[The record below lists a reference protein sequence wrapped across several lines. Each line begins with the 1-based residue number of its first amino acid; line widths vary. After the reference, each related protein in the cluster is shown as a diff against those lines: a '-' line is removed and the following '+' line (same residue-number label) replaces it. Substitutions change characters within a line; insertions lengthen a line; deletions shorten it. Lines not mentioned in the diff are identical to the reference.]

1 MSFVEDDELVFA
13 ALYGP
18 PGAEQSDV
26 SSDLE
31 CATALNLEQA
41 LVCVPDERP
50 TNRRPRDSLQ
60 ESFEAPRCS
69 CSWSE
74 ACGQKQD
81 ALRARDSLDA
91 LRARASLD
99 ALRARASLD
108 ALRARASLDALQARA
123 SLDALRAAAAPVQMN
138 ETRQL
143 RVVAARKAAESAW
156 WQERTRSSL
165 PTVQNDKQL
174 ARIAARRDFV
184 LHQLATRPPSGCG
197 KRRSEARSEHASK
210 RSRGASGH
218 FAPGAVAASAS
229 AVAKPAAA
237 IAVSTTAVSVATTA
251 AVAEPPP
258 STLVVTVTAFA
269 VSAAPPS
276 QKEMQTR
283 ETMPVTAEEQIIS
296 ALSQAGAYGAYSF
309 RVPGLRLSKAMRV
322 STL

>member
-60 ESFEAPRCS
+60 ESFEAPRCR

-74 ACGQKQD
+74 ACGKKQG
-81 ALRARDSLDA
+81 A

-99 ALRARASLD
+99 ALR
-108 ALRARASLDALQARA
+108 ARA

-269 VSAAPPS
+269 VSVAPPS

>member
-41 LVCVPDERP
+41 LVCVPDERL

-60 ESFEAPRCS
+60 ESFEAPRCR

-74 ACGQKQD
+74 ACGKKQG
-81 ALRARDSLDA
+81 A

-99 ALRARASLD
+99 ALRART
-108 ALRARASLDALQARA
+108 

-174 ARIAARRDFV
+174 ARIAAPRDFV

-229 AVAKPAAA
+229 AVAKPAAT

-269 VSAAPPS
+269 VSVAPPS

>member
-99 ALRARASLD
+99 ALR
-108 ALRARASLDALQARA
+108 ARA

-309 RVPGLRLSKAMRV
+309 RVPGLRLSKTTRV

>member
-60 ESFEAPRCS
+60 ESFEAPRCR

-74 ACGQKQD
+74 ACGQKQ
-81 ALRARDSLDA
+81 DA

-108 ALRARASLDALQARA
+108 ALRARA

>member
-60 ESFEAPRCS
+60 ESFEAPRCR

-74 ACGQKQD
+74 ACGKKQG
-81 ALRARDSLDA
+81 A

-99 ALRARASLD
+99 ALR
-108 ALRARASLDALQARA
+108 ARA

-174 ARIAARRDFV
+174 ARIAAPRDFV

-251 AVAEPPP
+251 A
-258 STLVVTVTAFA
+258 TARWF
-269 VSAAPPS
+269 V
-276 QKEMQTR
+276 
-283 ETMPVTAEEQIIS
+283 
-296 ALSQAGAYGAYSF
+296 
-309 RVPGLRLSKAMRV
+309 
-322 STL
+322 

>member
-99 ALRARASLD
+99 ALR
-108 ALRARASLDALQARA
+108 ARA

>member
-60 ESFEAPRCS
+60 ESFEAPRCR

-81 ALRARDSLDA
+81 ALR
-91 LRARASLD
+91 
-99 ALRARASLD
+99 
-108 ALRARASLDALQARA
+108 ARA

>member
-60 ESFEAPRCS
+60 ESFEAPRCR

-74 ACGQKQD
+74 ACGQKQ
-81 ALRARDSLDA
+81 
-91 LRARASLD
+91 D

-165 PTVQNDKQL
+165 PTVQNDMQL

>member
-60 ESFEAPRCS
+60 ESFEAPRCR

-81 ALRARDSLDA
+81 ALRAR
-91 LRARASLD
+91 ASLD
-99 ALRARASLD
+99 ALR
-108 ALRARASLDALQARA
+108 ARA

-269 VSAAPPS
+269 VSVAPPS

>member
-60 ESFEAPRCS
+60 ESFEAPRCR

-74 ACGQKQD
+74 ACGQKQ
-81 ALRARDSLDA
+81 DA

-108 ALRARASLDALQARA
+108 ALRARA

-309 RVPGLRLSKAMRV
+309 RVPGLRLSKTTRV

>member
-108 ALRARASLDALQARA
+108 ALRA
-123 SLDALRAAAAPVQMN
+123 AAAPVQMN

-165 PTVQNDKQL
+165 PTVQNDMQL

>member
-60 ESFEAPRCS
+60 ESFEAPRCR

-74 ACGQKQD
+74 ACGKKQG
-81 ALRARDSLDA
+81 
-91 LRARASLD
+91 

-174 ARIAARRDFV
+174 ARIAAPRDFV

-269 VSAAPPS
+269 VSVAPPS

>member
-41 LVCVPDERP
+41 LVCVPDERL

-60 ESFEAPRCS
+60 ESFEAPRCR

-81 ALRARDSLDA
+81 ALR
-91 LRARASLD
+91 
-99 ALRARASLD
+99 
-108 ALRARASLDALQARA
+108 ARA

-174 ARIAARRDFV
+174 ARIAAPRDFV

-229 AVAKPAAA
+229 AVAKPAAT

-269 VSAAPPS
+269 VSVAPPS

>member
-81 ALRARDSLDA
+81 ALRARD
-91 LRARASLD
+91 
-99 ALRARASLD
+99 SLD

>member
-108 ALRARASLDALQARA
+108 ALRA
-123 SLDALRAAAAPVQMN
+123 AAAPVQMN

-165 PTVQNDKQL
+165 PTVQNDMQL

-269 VSAAPPS
+269 VSVAPPS

>member
-50 TNRRPRDSLQ
+50 TNRRPQDSLQ
-60 ESFEAPRCS
+60 ESFEAPRCR

-74 ACGQKQD
+74 ACGQKQ
-81 ALRARDSLDA
+81 
-91 LRARASLD
+91 D

-165 PTVQNDKQL
+165 PTVQNDMQL

>member
-60 ESFEAPRCS
+60 ESFEAPRCR

-74 ACGQKQD
+74 ACGQKQ
-81 ALRARDSLDA
+81 
-91 LRARASLD
+91 D

-165 PTVQNDKQL
+165 PTVQNDMQL

-309 RVPGLRLSKAMRV
+309 RVPGLRLSKTTRV